1 MYIRVIE
8 LIATILTVAIALFAL
23 SIGGYPKVLKV
34 FFYLHFPPAR
44 FYFNAMQ
51 AIEKLEALDNTSQI
65 TPGQWLKQGVVRASD
80 IGFKELTKILQEN
93 RMLSDEAEEI
103 ILGEYHLDESGMY
116 EEDEAGVLNGD
127 MRLTPEKIRLLILI
141 QKGKRIV
148 LQRELDPSRITRN
161 LKDWV
166 QEITR
171 NHVANWILVVLA
183 LYLIA
188 SICLAVIK

>member
-44 FYFNAMQ
+44 FYFNAMR
-51 AIEKLEALDNTSQI
+51 AIEKLEALNNISQI
-65 TPGQWLKQGVVRASD
+65 QPNQWFKQGVVRASD
-80 IGFKELTKILQEN
+80 IGFGELTKILQEN
-93 RMLSDEAEEI
+93 RMLSGEAEEI
-103 ILGEYHLDESGMY
+103 ILGEYQLDESGMY
-116 EEDEAGVLNGD
+116 EVDEAGVLNGD

-148 LQRELDPSRITRN
+148 LQRELDPSRIARN
-161 LKDWV
+161 LKGWAE
-166 QEITR
+166 EITR